1 MFLRIPFNVL
11 NGIIEEKKRDF
22 LLSFLPQK
30 IKFKRKKMIFYLV
43 YLKKQ
48 EITKRC
54 FKKYADNIIF
64 RTMLKQF

>member
-30 IKFKRKKMIFYLV
+30 IKFKRKKIDFLFSLPEKARNY
-43 YLKKQ
+43 
-48 EITKRC
+48 
-54 FKKYADNIIF
+54 
-64 RTMLKQF
+64 